1 MNKVI
6 FLIFLVIAD
15 QLSKYF
21 IVKNLSIGESF
32 NIFSFLDLY
41 LILNTGIAF
50 SFFDDGGVYGRWI
63 LVTLVL
69 LVCVYLTYI
78 LFTEKL
84 RKYESVALL
93 MILSGGIGNLID
105 RTLWGHVIDFIN
117 FYYLNY
123 SFYIFNFADT
133 FITIGVM
140 IYILDLLMVKLNSD
154 GNKAS

>member
-6 FLIFLVIAD
+6 FLIFLVFAD

-21 IVKNLSIGESF
+21 VVKNLSIGESF

-41 LILNTGIAF
+41 LIFNTGIAF
-50 SFFDDGGVYGRWI
+50 SFFDDGGVYGRWV

-69 LVCVYLTYI
+69 LVCIYLTYI
-78 LFTEKL
+78 LFTERL

-105 RTLWGHVIDFIN
+105 RTLWGHVIDFIH

>member
-6 FLIFLVIAD
+6 FLIFLVIVD

-84 RKYESVALL
+84 RKYESGALL

-105 RTLWGHVIDFIN
+105 RTLWGHVIDFIH

>member
-84 RKYESVALL
+84 RVQ
-93 MILSGGIGNLID
+93 N
-105 RTLWGHVIDFIN
+105 
-117 FYYLNY
+117 
-123 SFYIFNFADT
+123 
-133 FITIGVM
+133 
-140 IYILDLLMVKLNSD
+140 
-154 GNKAS
+154 